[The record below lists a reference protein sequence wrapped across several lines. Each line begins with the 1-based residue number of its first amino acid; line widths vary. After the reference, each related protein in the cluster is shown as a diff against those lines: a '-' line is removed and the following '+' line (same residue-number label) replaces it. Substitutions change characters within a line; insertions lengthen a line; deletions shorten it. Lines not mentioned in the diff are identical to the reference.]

1 MSVQI
6 ISPQNITSLPDAARS
21 LLDWYDANARV
32 LPWRAP
38 PDAVAKGA
46 APPDPYGVWLSEIM
60 LQQTT
65 VAAVIPYY
73 ERFLARWP
81 TVADLA
87 AAPLDD
93 VLHAWAGLGYYAR
106 ARNLHA
112 CAQTVV
118 RAHGGRFPASEAELL
133 TLPGIGAYTAA
144 AIASIAFGQRAV
156 VVDGN
161 VERVVSRL
169 FRVEEQLPGA
179 RPRLRQLADS
189 LTPALRAGDYAQAM
203 MDLGAT
209 VCTPRSPSCGSCPL
223 MQGCAAQA
231 SGTPERW
238 PLKAPKAEK
247 PTRHGLVFWL
257 ETEGH
262 VLLRRRPP
270 KGLLGGLPEIPTSD
284 WGATPVGSGWH
295 LMDQAPV
302 EADWQLVPGG
312 VRHTFTHF
320 HLELSVARAVLARR
334 INPEQGFWYPV
345 EAIETAGLP
354 TVMAKAA
361 RHALEPRLV

>member
-6 ISPQNITSLPDAARS
+6 ISPLPDAAAS
-21 LLDWYDANARV
+21 LLGWYDANARV

-38 PDAVAKGA
+38 PDAASKGLP
-46 APPDPYGVWLSEIM
+46 PPDAYGVWLSEIM

-81 TVADLA
+81 TVASLA
-87 AAPLDD
+87 AAPLED

-112 CAQTVV
+112 CAQAVV
-118 RAHGGRFPASEAELL
+118 RDHGGRFPATEAELL
-133 TLPGIGAYTAA
+133 KLPGIGPYTAA

-169 FRVEEQLPGA
+169 FAVEEELPAA
-179 RPRLRQLADS
+179 RPRLRELAGL
-189 LTPALRAGDYAQAM
+189 LTPDLRAGDYAQAV

-209 VCTPRSPSCGSCPL
+209 VCTPRSPSCGACPL
-223 MQGCAAQA
+223 AHGCAARA
-231 SGTPERW
+231 SGAPERW
-238 PLKAPKAEK
+238 PLKAPKPEK
-247 PTRHGLVFWL
+247 PVRHGLVFWL
-257 ETEGH
+257 EAEGH

-270 KGLLGGLPEIPTSD
+270 KGLLGGLPEIPSSEWT
-284 WGATPVGSGWH
+284 GTPVGSGRH
-295 LMDQAPV
+295 LMAQAPV
-302 EADWQLVPGG
+302 EADWALLPGG

-320 HLELSVARAVLARR
+320 HLELGVARAVLPRR
-334 INPEQGFWYPV
+334 INPERGFWHPV
-345 EAIETAGLP
+345 AQIEAAGLP

-361 RHALEPRLV
+361 RHALTRLLV

>member
-6 ISPQNITSLPDAARS
+6 ISPQIISPVPGAARS

-32 LPWRAP
+32 LPWRMP
-38 PDAVAKGA
+38 PGA
-46 APPDPYGVWLSEIM
+46 SVKPDPYGVWLSEIM

-112 CAQTVV
+112 CAQTIV
-118 RAHGGRFPASEAELL
+118 REHGGRFPMTEAELL
-133 TLPGIGAYTAA
+133 KLPGIGAYTAA

-156 VVDGN
+156 VMDGN

-169 FRVEEQLPGA
+169 FAVEEALPA
-179 RPRLRQLADS
+179 AKPRLRALADS
-189 LTPALRAGDYAQAM
+189 LTPELRAGDYAQAM

-223 MQGCAAQA
+223 MEGCAARA

-257 ETEGH
+257 EAEGH

-270 KGLLGGLPEIPTSD
+270 KGLLGGLPELPTSD
-284 WGATPVGSGWH
+284 WTGTPVGGGWH

-320 HLELSVARAVLARR
+320 HLELCVARAVLPRR
-334 INPEQGFWYPV
+334 INPEQGFWHPV
-345 EAIETAGLP
+345 AAIEEAGLP

>member
-6 ISPQNITSLPDAARS
+6 ISPQNISLLPDAARS

-257 ETEGH
+257 EAEGH

-345 EAIETAGLP
+345 EDIKTAGLP